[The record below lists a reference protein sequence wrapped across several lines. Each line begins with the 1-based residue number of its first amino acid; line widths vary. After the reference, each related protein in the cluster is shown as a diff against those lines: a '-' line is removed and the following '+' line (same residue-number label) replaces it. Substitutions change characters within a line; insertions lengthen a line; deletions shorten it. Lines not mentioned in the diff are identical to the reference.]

1 MGLTLEESLVEFF
14 KQTTVSAAVIKTF
27 AKVNE
32 PLTFDALSEGVA
44 AFVGSRIPDYALE
57 GVLRTSLRL
66 LKSSGWVAKSED
78 GFILTELG
86 RELAGKL

>member
-1 MGLTLEESLVEFF
+1 MGQALEDSLVEFF

-27 AKVNE
+27 SKANE
-32 PLTFDALSEGVA
+32 PLTFDTLTEGVA

-66 LKSSGWVAKSED
+66 LKSSGWVEKSED
-78 GFILTELG
+78 GFGLTELG
-86 RELAGKL
+86 HELASKL